1 MKILFLLNNLG
12 VGGAERQTISLL
24 NNLPRGAADITLGYL
39 KDNSALGETVDPT
52 RVRRI
57 VCFDKSKRVDFRMLH
72 RLAAFLRL
80 ERFDTVVCVEEHP
93 LFYVLLA
100 KFAAAARIVVVLHR
114 GTPPDGYERMK
125 RVFYRQLIRLC
136 DTVVFVCRHQM
147 GLWLGSSKPPSE
159 KYLVI
164 HNGIDTAIFD
174 SRGMPGERMLTRQ
187 NYGIGDKD
195 FVVGICAAMRLEK
208 NHLEL
213 ILALKA
219 MRQHGIPAVVVAI
232 GDGPEREAILSA
244 AAAHGVGR
252 VVHVTGFLKHVA
264 PAIAMCDC
272 MALTSSSGEAF
283 SLSILESMA
292 MGKLVVASEVGGVR
306 EQITHGVDGYIYA
319 PGNVADLVKRLE
331 GVWRSQSSQDMG
343 ELARRK
349 VRDCFGVERMV
360 RSYSLLLG
368 IADGAPRK

>member
-12 VGGAERQTISLL
+12 IGGAERQTISLL
-24 NNLPRGAADITLGYL
+24 NNLPQGAADITLGYL

-57 VCFDKSKRVDFRMLH
+57 VCFDKSRRVDFKMLH

-100 KFAAAARIVVVLHR
+100 KFAAPARIIVILHR
-114 GTPPDGYERMK
+114 GTPPDRYERMK

-147 GLWLGSSKPPSE
+147 ELWLGSPAPPSE
-159 KYLVI
+159 KYVAI
-164 HNGIDTAIFD
+164 HNGIDTAVFD
-174 SRGMPGERMLTRQ
+174 SSSVASGQVMTRKSC
-187 NYGIGDKD
+187 GIGEGD
-195 FVVGICAAMRLEK
+195 FVVGVCAAMRKEK

-213 ILALKA
+213 ILALRA
-219 MRQHGIPAVVVAI
+219 MRQHGVPAVLVAI
-232 GDGPEREAILSA
+232 GDGPEREAVLSA
-244 AAAHGVGR
+244 AAAHGVGHMI
-252 VVHVTGFLKHVA
+252 HVTGFLKHVA

-319 PGNVADLVKRLE
+319 PGNVAELVKKLE
-331 GVWRSQSSQDMG
+331 GVWRSKSSRAMG
-343 ELARRK
+343 ERARNK
-349 VRDCFGVERMV
+349 VRECFSVERMV
-360 RSYSLLLG
+360 RRYSLLLG
-368 IADGAPRK
+368 IAD

>member
-57 VCFDKSKRVDFRMLH
+57 VCFDKSKRVDFMMLH
-72 RLAAFLRL
+72 RLAAFLEL
-80 ERFDTVVCVEEHP
+80 ERFDIVVCVEEHP

-100 KFAAAARIVVVLHR
+100 RLAAPARIIVILHR
-114 GTPPDGYERMK
+114 GTPPDRYERMK

-136 DTVVFVCRHQM
+136 DTVVFVCRYQM
-147 GLWLGSSKPPSE
+147 ELWLGSNQPPSG
-159 KYLVI
+159 KYIYI
-164 HNGIDTAIFD
+164 HNGIDTALFD
-174 SRGMPGERMLTRQ
+174 SQSPPSGEALTRKSL
-187 NYGIGDKD
+187 GIAEED
-195 FVVGICAAMRLEK
+195 FVVGVCAAMRKEK

-219 MRQHGIPAVVVAI
+219 MRQHGVPAVLVAI

-244 AAAHGVGR
+244 AAAHGVR
-252 VVHVTGFLKHVA
+252 DQVHITGFLRHVA

-331 GVWRSQSSQDMG
+331 SVWRSDSSQAMG
-343 ELARRK
+343 ELARSK

-360 RSYSLLLG
+360 RRYSQLLG
-368 IADGAPRK
+368 IAD